1 MRRDWPGRGT
11 DSFPGCILRPMR
23 FPLPL
28 VSGVLLRR
36 EKRFLTYVRLDD
48 GREVIAHTNN
58 TGAMT
63 GCSEPGSRVWLSPAA
78 DPKRK
83 LKWTWEIVEVA
94 PDVLLGV
101 NTILPNK
108 IVREAIEADRIPALR
123 GYDRIRPEQRA
134 VAKGS
139 RFDLL
144 LERGDAD
151 NPERCWVE
159 IKSVTLV
166 DGTRAYFP
174 DSPSVRGRKHLVE
187 LRECVDRGER
197 AVIFFVL
204 QRSDA
209 LTVSPA
215 DAKDPAYGQEL
226 RRAVGGGV
234 EAMAWRASV
243 SPEAIE
249 ISEELPVVIP

>member
-1 MRRDWPGRGT
+1 
-11 DSFPGCILRPMR
+11 MR
-23 FPLPL
+23 FPDPL

-48 GREVIAHTNN
+48 GSEVVAHTNN

-63 GCSEPGSRVWLSPAA
+63 GCSTPGSRVWLSPAA

-83 LKWTWEIVEVA
+83 LKWTWEIVEVS
-94 PDVLLGV
+94 PGVVLGV
-101 NTILPNK
+101 NTLMPNK
-108 IVREAIEADRIPALR
+108 IVREAIEAGRVPALS
-123 GYDRIRPEQRA
+123 GYDRVRPEQRA
-134 VAKGS
+134 VPKGA

-144 LERGDAD
+144 LEKDAGDGV
-151 NPERCWVE
+151 ERCWVE

-166 DGTRAYFP
+166 DGPRALFP

-187 LRECVDRGER
+187 LAQRKEAGDR

-215 DAKDPAYGQEL
+215 DAQDPDYGREL
-226 RRAVGGGV
+226 RRSMKRGV

-243 SPEAIE
+243 TPEAIE
-249 ISEELPVVIP
+249 LTEELPVVIP

>member
-1 MRRDWPGRGT
+1 V
-11 DSFPGCILRPMR
+11 R
-23 FPLPL
+23 FPDPL

-48 GREVIAHTNN
+48 GREVVAHTNN

-63 GCSEPGSRVWLSPAA
+63 GCSTPGSRVWLSPAA

-83 LKWTWEIVEVA
+83 LRWTWEIVEVA
-94 PDVLLGV
+94 PGVVLGV
-101 NTILPNK
+101 NTIVPNK
-108 IVREAIEADRIPALR
+108 IVREAVEAGRIPALA
-123 GYDRIRPEQRA
+123 GYDRVRPEQRA
-134 VAKGS
+134 VEKGA

-144 LERGDAD
+144 LEKDTDAGI
-151 NPERCWVE
+151 ERCWVE

-166 DGTRAYFP
+166 DGPRAFFP

-187 LRECVDRGER
+187 LAQRRRAGER

-215 DAKDPAYGQEL
+215 DAQDPDYGREL
-226 RRAVGGGV
+226 RRAMRSGV
-234 EAMAWRASV
+234 EAMAWRARV
-243 SPEAIE
+243 TTEAIE
-249 ISEELPVVIP
+249 ITEELPVVVP

>member
-1 MRRDWPGRGT
+1 
-11 DSFPGCILRPMR
+11 
-23 FPLPL
+23 L
-28 VSGVLLRR
+28 VPGVLLRR

-48 GREVIAHTNN
+48 GREVVAHTNN

-63 GCSEPGSRVWLSPAA
+63 GCSTPGSRVWLSPAD

-94 PDVLLGV
+94 PGVLLGV

-108 IVREAIEADRIPALR
+108 LVREAIEAGRIPALA

-134 VAKGS
+134 VPKGS

-144 LERGDAD
+144 LERDVDGGV
-151 NPERCWVE
+151 ERCWVE

-166 DGTRAYFP
+166 DLPRALFP
-174 DSPSVRGRKHLVE
+174 DSPSVRGRKHLDE
-187 LRECVDRGER
+187 LAVRAKAGDR

-209 LTVSPA
+209 LTVGPA
-215 DAKDPAYGQEL
+215 DEQDPAYGVAL
-226 RRAVGGGV
+226 RAAVAAGV

-243 SPEAIE
+243 TPEGIE
-249 ISEELPVVIP
+249 VSEELPVVIP